1 MRRKFMIIEPKARG
15 FICVTTHPTGCDANV
30 LQQINL
36 VKSKGAIANGPKK
49 VLVIGASTG
58 YGLASRISAAF
69 GSGAATIGVF
79 FEKAGTEKR
88 PGTAG
93 WYNTA
98 AFTKYA
104 KEAGLYAHNI
114 NADAFS
120 DECRAKT
127 IEVIKRDLGK
137 VDLVVYSLAAP
148 VRKMPKTGEVVR
160 SSLKPIGQTYTSTAI
175 DTNKN
180 EIITASLEP
189 ATQEEIDNTV
199 KVMGGQDW
207 ELWIEAL
214 KDADVLAEG
223 CKTVAY
229 SYIGTEITWPIYW
242 HGALGK
248 AKEDLDRAA
257 KANRQRL
264 EGLKGDAKVAVL
276 KSVVTQAS
284 SAIPVM
290 PLYISLCF
298 KVMREKGTYESVI
311 EHIFR
316 MFSQSIYGDKAE
328 IDSEDRLRMDS
339 WELSSDVQG
348 KCKELWPQVTTEN
361 LFEISDYAD
370 YKKQFLQL
378 FGFEVEGVDYTKDV
392 NPEVAIDNLDNLVG
406 ESLKIKIKPLNVM
419 FRGFL
424 LSQLSHELKSS

>member
-1 MRRKFMIIEPKARG
+1 MQITPKVRG

-30 LQQINL
+30 KGQIDY
-36 VKSKGAIANGPKK
+36 VKSKGAIPDGPKK

-69 GSGAATIGVF
+69 GSGAATLGVF
-79 FEKAGTEKR
+79 FEKPGSEKK
-88 PGTAG
+88 PGSAG

-104 KEAGLYAHNI
+104 HQAGLYARNV
-114 NADAFS
+114 NADAFA
-120 DECRAKT
+120 DETRE
-127 IEVIKRDLGK
+127 EVIKIIREDLGK

-148 VRKMPKTGEVVR
+148 VRKMPGTGEVVR
-160 SSLKPIGQTYTSTAI
+160 SSLKPIGQPYTATAI
-175 DTNKN
+175 DTNKD
-180 EIITASLEP
+180 EIIKATIEP
-189 ATQEEIDNTV
+189 ATPEEIENTV

-214 KDADVLAEG
+214 SKAGVLAEG

-229 SYIGTEITWPIYW
+229 SYIGTKITWPIYW

-257 KANRQRL
+257 AANRERL
-264 EGLKGDAKVAVL
+264 KALGGDARVAVL

-290 PLYISLCF
+290 PLYIALVF
-298 KVMREKGTYESVI
+298 RVMREQGTYESVVA
-311 EHIFR
+311 HIQRLFAK
-316 MFSQSIYGDKAE
+316 MLYGGAAE
-328 IDSEDRLRMDS
+328 LDEEGRIRMDA
-339 WELSSDVQG
+339 WELKDEVQNR
-348 KCKELWPQVTTEN
+348 CAELWQQVTTEN
-361 LFEISDYAD
+361 LKSISDYED

-378 FGFEVEGVDYTKDV
+378 FGFEIDGVDYNADQ
-392 NPEVAIDNLDNLVG
+392 NPAVEIENLV
-406 ESLKIKIKPLNVM
+406 SLI
-419 FRGFL
+419 
-424 LSQLSHELKSS
+424 

>member
-1 MRRKFMIIEPKARG
+1 MIIEPKARG

-30 LQQINL
+30 LEQINL
-36 VKSKGAIANGPKK
+36 VKKKGAVANGPKK

-69 GSGAATIGVF
+69 GSGAATLGVF
-79 FEKAGTEKR
+79 FEKPGTEKR

-104 KEAGLYAHNI
+104 KEAGLYAHNV
-114 NADAFS
+114 NADAFANETR
-120 DECRAKT
+120 DKV
-127 IEVIKRDLGK
+127 IEIIKRDLGK

-148 VRKMPKTGEVVR
+148 VRKMPETGEVVR

-214 KDADVLAEG
+214 KNADVLEDG

-257 KANRQRL
+257 KANAERL
-264 EGLKGDAKVAVL
+264 QSVHGDARVAVL
-276 KSVVTQAS
+276 KSVVPQAS
-284 SAIPVM
+284 SALPAMPSYIP
-290 PLYISLCF
+290 L
-298 KVMREKGTYESVI
+298 
-311 EHIFR
+311 
-316 MFSQSIYGDKAE
+316 
-328 IDSEDRLRMDS
+328 
-339 WELSSDVQG
+339 
-348 KCKELWPQVTTEN
+348 
-361 LFEISDYAD
+361 
-370 YKKQFLQL
+370 
-378 FGFEVEGVDYTKDV
+378 
-392 NPEVAIDNLDNLVG
+392 
-406 ESLKIKIKPLNVM
+406 
-419 FRGFL
+419 
-424 LSQLSHELKSS
+424 